1 MALRANISLSATR
14 FTNYADGLTLKSRAL
29 KHWLKRRGITQ
40 RKMAKILGMN
50 RQTFR
55 KKLYK
60 RRKFSHDEITA
71 LVYFMGARAA
81 IRVIWFPTIKE
92 KRRVEKYVKEGVMK
106 NTYATDSPCHF
117 ETPTE
122 NKRRRIEQQERENG
136 EDWEQSEEFE
146 EYIFDSD
153 ELPSRRF
160 MRSRNNGQ
168 W

>member
-1 MALRANISLSATR
+1 MALRASISLSATR
-14 FTNYADGLTLKSRAL
+14 FTNYANGLTLKSRVFRQ
-29 KHWLKRRGITQ
+29 WLKRRGIAQ
-40 RKMAKILGMN
+40 SEMAKILGMN
-50 RQTFR
+50 KRTFR

-60 RRKFSHDEITA
+60 RRKFSFDEITA

-81 IRVIWFPTIKE
+81 IRVMWFPTIEE
-92 KRRVEKYVKEGVMK
+92 KRRVEIYVKEEAMK
-106 NTYATDSPCHF
+106 NTYATNSPCLF

-122 NKRRRIEQQERENG
+122 NKRRRIEEQERENG
-136 EDWEQSEEFE
+136 EEWEQSEEFE

-160 MRSRNNGQ
+160 MRSRDNGQ